1 MSITTTGLIG
11 RAILSADPI
20 DRAAAEDLAVLL
32 TACQRAI
39 WCPYTGDLLDIRTAV
54 LVTLPDARPTIM
66 AGTAWAKI
74 SSDILAAY
82 PLTVVVN
89 GADYT
94 ANGKLKAAVRKLRVT
109 IVPVSA

>member
-32 TACQRAI
+32 AACQRQI
-39 WCPYTGDLLDIRTAV
+39 FCPYVGTVLDVRTAV

-74 SSDILAAY
+74 AADILAAY
-82 PLTVVVN
+82 PLAVVVN

-94 ANGKLKAAVRKLRVT
+94 ANGTLRAAVRKTRVT
-109 IVPVSA
+109 VTTVSS